1 MLQRTNSREIRTWLY
16 DDIFYNVKYRA
27 IYVPVEHRSHEE
39 SDGDLTGNLVQ
50 RGKYFC
56 IEVVI
61 SFLIVFFKRS

>member
-1 MLQRTNSREIRTWLY
+1 MYLDLSRILNVVSREIRTRLY

-50 RGKYFC
+50 RGKYIC
-56 IEVVI
+56 
-61 SFLIVFFKRS
+61 RDCD

>member
-39 SDGDLTGNLVQ
+39 SDGDLTGSLAQCGTCFVE
-50 RGKYFC
+50 
-56 IEVVI
+56 IVI